1 MHPTFC
7 HNGPHVECKDRQG
20 LQTLPI
26 ENLPD
31 PAYYFPS
38 VKHEEARHRLRFG
51 VHARKGAL
59 LLIGEIGW
67 ESTVLCRAFILNLPR
82 TKYDIALVAHP
93 ACQPA
98 YDEKTDQSHLPIIER
113 ASHVM

>member
-1 MHPTFC
+1 MHPTIC
-7 HNGPHVECKDRQG
+7 HNGPHVECKDRRG

-31 PAYYFPS
+31 PAHYIPS
-38 VKHEEARHRLRFG
+38 VKHEEARHRLRFD

-67 ESTVLCRAFILNLPR
+67 ESTVLCRAIILTLPR
-82 TKYDIALVAHP
+82 AKYDTALVAHP

-98 YDEKTDQSHLPIIER
+98 YDEKTDQSDLPIVER